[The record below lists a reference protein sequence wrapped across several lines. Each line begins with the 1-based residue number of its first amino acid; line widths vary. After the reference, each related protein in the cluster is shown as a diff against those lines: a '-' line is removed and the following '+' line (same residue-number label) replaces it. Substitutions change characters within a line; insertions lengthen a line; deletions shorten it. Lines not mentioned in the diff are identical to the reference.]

1 MSEQSSMC
9 SHVFGGREM
18 SGKGDEW
25 WRLLK
30 DENSEKK
37 SPSSQHQQFRQV

>member
-1 MSEQSSMC
+1 MH

-18 SGKGDEW
+18 NGKGDEW

-37 SPSSQHQQFRQV
+37 KKPIFSTPTI